1 MTMIHPSKDIM
12 FKKSRRLEGK
22 KIALCLC
29 GSVGIIKSP
38 ELARELMRNGAEVF
52 VVMSPSSQKLIS
64 PTLMEWAT
72 GNPVVTE
79 LTGKIEHI
87 LLGKNVDLVLVAP
100 ATSNTISKIASGI
113 DDTPVTSL
121 VISAMGYGIPI
132 LIVPAMHAS
141 MYSNPIVLENI
152 KKLTSMG
159 IKVIEPQIM
168 EDKAKF
174 PDIEI
179 IIEEVISI
187 FTKKDLKGVSI
198 LVTAGPTRSYIDSIR
213 YITNG
218 SSGKMGYAFA
228 KEAYLRG
235 ADVTL
240 VSGPTNLPIPRNI
253 KMINVETTE
262 EMLKTIEELLSK
274 NKYDL
279 FVMAAAPLDFK
290 VENKYEGKISS
301 NNKFSINLSPLPKI
315 INIVREKSENTFIIG
330 FKAEYGL
337 SKEELISRALEKLKE
352 AKADLIVANSLSNP
366 FTGFNSDYNEVYV
379 VNKEGNVVHIPISSK
394 HEIANRILDIYL
406 EARRR

>member
-132 LIVPAMHAS
+132 LIVPTMHAS

>member
-1 MTMIHPSKDIM
+1 MIHPSKDIM

-132 LIVPAMHAS
+132 LIVPTMHAS

>member
-1 MTMIHPSKDIM
+1 MIHPSKDIM

-174 PDIEI
+174 PDIEV

>member
-1 MTMIHPSKDIM
+1 MIHPSKDIM

>member
-29 GSVGIIKSP
+29 GSVGVIKSP

-52 VVMSPSSQKLIS
+52 TVMSPSSQKLIS
-64 PTLMEWAT
+64 PTIMEWAT
-72 GNPVVTE
+72 GNPVVTK
-79 LTGKIEHI
+79 LTGKVEHI

-100 ATSNTISKIASGI
+100 ATSNTIGKIVSGI

-121 VISAMGYGIPI
+121 VISAIGYGVPVI
-132 LIVPAMHAS
+132 IVPVMHAS
-141 MYSNPIVLENI
+141 MYNNPVVQENI
-152 KKLTSMG
+152 KKLNSMG
-159 IKVIEPQIM
+159 VKIIEPQIT

-174 PDIEI
+174 PDIELI
-179 IIEEVISI
+179 VEEVIYT
-187 FTKKDLKGVSI
+187 FTKKDLKGVSV

-235 ADVTL
+235 AHVTL
-240 VSGPTNLPIPRNI
+240 ISGPTNIPQPRNI
-253 KMINVETTE
+253 KVINIETTE

-274 NKYDL
+274 DKYDL
-279 FVMAAAPLDFK
+279 FIMAAAPLDFK

-301 NNKFSINLSPLPKI
+301 NNKFSIQLSPLPKI
-315 INIVREKSENTFIIG
+315 INIVKEKSKNTFVIG

-337 SKEELISRALEKLKE
+337 SKEELISKAIEKLKE
-352 AKADLIVANSLSNP
+352 SQADLIVANSLSNP
-366 FTGFNSDYNEVYV
+366 LTGFNSDYNEVYV
-379 VNKEGNVVHIPISSK
+379 VNKKGDVIHIPLSSK
-394 HEIANRILDIYL
+394 QEIANKILDIYL

>member
-174 PDIEI
+174 PDIEV

>member
-262 EMLKTIEELLSK
+262 EMLKTIEELLSR

-379 VNKEGNVVHIPISSK
+379 VDKKGNVVHIPISSK

>member
-240 VSGPTNLPIPRNI
+240 VSGPTNLPIPRNV

-262 EMLKTIEELLSK
+262 EMLKTIEELLSR

-337 SKEELISRALEKLKE
+337 SKEELIFRALEKLKE

>member
-1 MTMIHPSKDIM
+1 MAMIHPSKDIL

-22 KIALCLC
+22 RIALCLC
-29 GSVGIIKSP
+29 GSVGVIKSP

-64 PTLMEWAT
+64 PILMEWAT

-79 LTGKIEHI
+79 LTGKVEHI

-100 ATSNTISKIASGI
+100 ATSNTIGKIVSGI

-132 LIVPAMHAS
+132 LIVPVMHAN
-141 MYSNPIVLENI
+141 MYNNQIVLENI
-152 KKLTSMG
+152 KKLTSIG
-159 IKVIEPQIM
+159 IKFIEPQII

-174 PDIEI
+174 PEIEV

-187 FTKKDLKGVSI
+187 FTKKDLKGSSV

-213 YITNG
+213 YSTNG
-218 SSGKMGYAFA
+218 SSGKMGYAIA

-240 VSGPTNLPIPRNI
+240 VSGPTNLPLPRNI
-253 KMINVETTE
+253 KVINVKTTE
-262 EMLKTIEELLSK
+262 EMLEAVKELLSR

-315 INIVREKSENTFIIG
+315 INIVREKSKDIFIIG

-337 SKEELISRALEKLKE
+337 SKEELISRAMEKLRE
-352 AKADLIVANSLSNP
+352 AKADIIVANSLSNP
-366 FTGFNSDYNEVYV
+366 YTGFNSDYNEVYIV
-379 VNKEGNVVHIPISSK
+379 DKKGNVIHIPISSK
-394 HEIANRILDIYL
+394 QEIANKILDIYL
-406 EARRR
+406 EAKKK

>member
-1 MTMIHPSKDIM
+1 MIHPSKDIM

-262 EMLKTIEELLSK
+262 EMLKTIEELLSR

-379 VNKEGNVVHIPISSK
+379 VDKEGNVVHIPISSK

>member
-1 MTMIHPSKDIM
+1 MIHPSKDIM

-262 EMLKTIEELLSK
+262 EMLKTIEELLSR

>member
-1 MTMIHPSKDIM
+1 MAMIHPSKDIL

-22 KIALCLC
+22 RIALCLC
-29 GSVGIIKSP
+29 GSVGVIKSP

-64 PTLMEWAT
+64 PILMEWAT

-79 LTGKIEHI
+79 LTGKVEHI

-100 ATSNTISKIASGI
+100 ATSNTIGKIVSGI

-132 LIVPAMHAS
+132 LIVPVMHAN
-141 MYSNPIVLENI
+141 MYNNPIVLENI
-152 KKLTSMG
+152 KKLTSIG
-159 IKVIEPQIM
+159 IKFIEPQII

-174 PDIEI
+174 PEIEV

-187 FTKKDLKGVSI
+187 FTKKDLKGSSV

-218 SSGKMGYAFA
+218 SSGKMGYAIA

-240 VSGPTNLPIPRNI
+240 VSGPTNLPLPRNI
-253 KMINVETTE
+253 KVINVKTTE
-262 EMLKTIEELLSK
+262 EMLEAVKELLSR

-315 INIVREKSENTFIIG
+315 INIVREKSKDIFIIG

-337 SKEELISRALEKLKE
+337 SKEELISRAMEKLRE
-352 AKADLIVANSLSNP
+352 AKADIIVANSLSNP
-366 FTGFNSDYNEVYV
+366 YTGFNSDYNEVYIV
-379 VNKEGNVVHIPISSK
+379 DKKGNVIHIPISSK
-394 HEIANRILDIYL
+394 QEIANKILDIYL
-406 EARRR
+406 EAKKK

>member
-262 EMLKTIEELLSK
+262 EMLKTIEELLSR

-379 VNKEGNVVHIPISSK
+379 VDKEGNVVHIPISSK

>member
-1 MTMIHPSKDIM
+1 MIHPSKDIM

-262 EMLKTIEELLSK
+262 EMLKTIEELLSR

-379 VNKEGNVVHIPISSK
+379 VDKKGNVVHIPISSK

>member
-262 EMLKTIEELLSK
+262 EMLKTIEELLSR

-301 NNKFSINLSPLPKI
+301 SNKFSINLSPLPKI

-379 VNKEGNVVHIPISSK
+379 VNKKGNVVHIPISSK

>member
-79 LTGKIEHI
+79 LTGKIEHV

-240 VSGPTNLPIPRNI
+240 VSGPTNLPIPRNV

-301 NNKFSINLSPLPKI
+301 NNKFIINLSPLPKI

>member
-1 MTMIHPSKDIM
+1 MIHPSKDIM

-262 EMLKTIEELLSK
+262 EMLKTIEELLSR

-379 VNKEGNVVHIPISSK
+379 VNKKGNVVHIPISSK

>member
-79 LTGKIEHI
+79 LTGKIEHV

-240 VSGPTNLPIPRNI
+240 VSGPTNLPIPRNV